1 MVSEQYEQM
10 DIFGST
16 DLTFAED
23 TAINLIKTFEPV
35 ALQRCPE
42 HGYIVGYSG
51 GKDSEV
57 LVHLFM
63 RAGVKFK
70 ICHNHTTLDIPDTVY
85 YIRKKFKEWTE
96 QGYDCEIFMP
106 PKSFWQL
113 CEERKMLPMRRIRF
127 CCSELKERQLY
138 EGAVHSF
145 GVRKFESK
153 NRANNRDSIETR
165 NTEKYNTLQKF
176 HFDKS
181 DDVKQMDMCYTNKYF
196 IINPIAYWTTEVR
209 DKYITKYNLEVN
221 PVYEKYGLKRCGCVM
236 CPICSDKE
244 RQREA
249 KMFPKYKA
257 NFLRL
262 CNKLAKNRP
271 YSGEQLLAFYLGQG
285 EIPRGGDKGDH

>member
-1 MVSEQYEQM
+1 MTARYEQM
-10 DIFGST
+10 DLFGSS
-16 DLTFAED
+16 DLQFAED

-96 QGYDCEIFMP
+96 QGYDCEIHKP
-106 PKSFWQL
+106 PMSFWKL
-113 CEERKMLPMRRIRF
+113 CEKYKILPHRTMRF
-127 CCSELKERQLY
+127 CCSVLKERQIY
-138 EGAVHSF
+138 KGAVHSF
-145 GVRKFESK
+145 GVRKFESR
-153 NRANNRDSIETR
+153 NRANYRDSIETR
-165 NTEKYNTLQKF
+165 RTESYNTNQRF

-181 DDVKQMDMCYTNKYF
+181 DEVKQMDMCYTNKYF
-196 IINPIAYWTTEVR
+196 IVNPIAYWTTEVR
-209 DKYITKYNLEVN
+209 DKYIAKYNLEVN

-236 CPICSDKE
+236 CPMCSDKD
-244 RQREA
+244 RQAQA
-249 KMFPKYKA
+249 KMFPKYA
-257 NFLRL
+257 DNFKRL
-262 CNKLAKNRP
+262 CERIVPTRERCDYDADTLFAH
-271 YSGEQLLAFYLGQG
+271 YLG
-285 EIPRGGDKGDH
+285 ISGDSKGDL

>member
-1 MVSEQYEQM
+1 MSEQYEQM
-10 DIFGST
+10 DIFGSS
-16 DLTFAED
+16 DLAFAED

-70 ICHNHTTLDIPDTVY
+70 ICHSHTTLDIPDTVY

-96 QGYDCEIFMP
+96 QGYDCEIFLP
-106 PKSFWQL
+106 PKSFWEL
-113 CEERKMLPMRRIRF
+113 CEERKMLPMRRTRF

-145 GVRKFESK
+145 GVRKFESR

-165 NTEKYNTLQKF
+165 RTESYNTNQKF

-181 DDVKQMDMCYTNKYF
+181 DEVKQMDMCYTNKYF

-209 DKYITKYNLEVN
+209 DRVKSYHWKAVKLLNQHYNATVGVHVKTA
-221 PVYEKYGLKRCGCVM
+221 VYEEWVRSGDPLDEKTLRQAIE
-236 CPICSDKE
+236 ICKVTSKLTGE
-244 RQREA
+244 RGALPLIQAIEQR
-249 KMFPKYKA
+249 
-257 NFLRL
+257 N
-262 CNKLAKNRP
+262 
-271 YSGEQLLAFYLGQG
+271 LLV
-285 EIPRGGDKGDH
+285 GGGKK